1 MKKLL
6 ILLLA
11 GTIAFAACSS
21 GGGDKGASDGGEG
34 DTKAISCTPEDS
46 PLSVKAENTDFDTEC
61 LAARADEAF
70 TIALQNADELPH
82 NISIFES
89 KGGKSLFKG
98 DIIQAGQ
105 SVTYNVEAIPAG
117 KYYFQCDVHP
127 EMNGT
132 FITAG

>member
-11 GTIAFAACSS
+11 GTMVLAACSS

-34 DTKAISCTPEDS
+34 DTKAVSCTPEDS
-46 PLSVKAENTDFDTEC
+46 PLSVKAEKTDFDTEC

-70 TIALQNADELPH
+70 TIELRNADELPH

-89 KGGKSLFKG
+89 KGGQNLFRG
-98 DIIQAGQ
+98 DMVQAGQ
-105 SVTYNVEAIPAG
+105 SITYKVEAIPAG
-117 KYYFQCDVHP
+117 KHYFQCDIHP
-127 EMNGT
+127 EMNGM
-132 FITAG
+132 FVTAG